1 MKPDLQIEII
11 SSLEGIESIRQDWVK
26 LQESC
31 TETKPNADIEGYLA
45 NLESC
50 EGDSPY
56 VVAIRAKD
64 KLQTLVV
71 GRLSSGKI
79 KCAIGYRKIWQPRI
93 RKIVFVYGGVLGNP
107 DEDGFDLLLR
117 HLRMVL
123 ASGTA
128 DLVTFNHFHIESS
141 LYKYLRRKVKGL
153 ELGRPLLTNVHW
165 DMEMPSNIDE
175 FYGTLSTKHRHE
187 IKRQMR
193 RLSDNLRGE
202 WCVKS
207 YEHESDIPRLCEDA
221 GFVSRKTYQFA
232 MGVSF
237 VDNERYRKLLAARAR
252 LGWLKAH
259 VLYCQNVPSA
269 FQIGMQYRN
278 TLHLNYI
285 GYDPQWRRFS
295 LGTLLF
301 VKVLEELCNS
311 NKPQQIDFGFGDADY
326 KRSYCTRSWPEVT
339 VFLFSLRFKPQ
350 MINMIRGMCSGIS
363 SLGESAV
370 RRMGF
375 LTKVKTRW
383 RHWIRDKGTNGSPR
397 K

>member
-1 MKPDLQIEII
+1 M
-11 SSLEGIESIRQDWVK
+11 K
-26 LQESC
+26 LQESFA
-31 TETKPNADIEGYLA
+31 ETKPNADINGYLA

-64 KLQTLVV
+64 KLQTLVI

-79 KCAIGYRKIWQPRI
+79 KCAVGYRKIWEPKI
-93 RKIVFVYGGVLGNP
+93 KKIVFVYGGVLGNA
-107 DEDGFDLLLR
+107 DENEFDLLLR
-117 HLRMVL
+117 HLRTAL

-128 DLVTFNHFHIESS
+128 DVVSFNHLHVESR
-141 LYKYLRRKVKGL
+141 LYEYLRRKVRGL

-165 DMEMPSNIDE
+165 DMEMPNNIDE
-175 FYGTLSTKHRHE
+175 FYGRLSTKHRHE
-187 IKRQMR
+187 IRRQMR

-237 VDNERYRKLLAARAR
+237 VDNERHRKLLAFRAR

-311 NKPQQIDFGFGDADY
+311 NKPQQIDFGFGHADY

-363 SLGESAV
+363 SLGESAA

-375 LTKVKTRW
+375 LSKVKTKW
-383 RHWIRDKGTNGSPR
+383 RQRIRDRATPKGQCS
-397 K
+397 